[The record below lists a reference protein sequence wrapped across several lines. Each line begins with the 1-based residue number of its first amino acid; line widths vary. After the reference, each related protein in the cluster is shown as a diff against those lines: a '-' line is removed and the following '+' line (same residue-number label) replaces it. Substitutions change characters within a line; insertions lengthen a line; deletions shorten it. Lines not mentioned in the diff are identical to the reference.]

1 MWTFCRRVAESPP
14 SVRALLL
21 SEVLTLFAGAIGQI
35 SVAWWIA
42 QAHGASDL
50 ARYGAFVASCTLITM
65 PLMSPLGDRLSKSR
79 LIRWG
84 SAILVLDVVVLG
96 MLAHSGVYRLTM
108 LCACSALSILAN
120 AVLLPAQAS
129 ILPELVET
137 ERLPDAIRLS
147 RSAQALGGLLGPG
160 LGGVAL
166 VLFGLSGAM
175 ALSVLMSAGAAIA
188 AWRLRDPQ
196 HPSRQAKSYGWF
208 GEMSAGLRAKWGV
221 PLDRWWTLT
230 GALMM
235 VFLFPATG
243 MLLPLRIHALGLSAI
258 WFGSCSAALSFGL
271 LAGMAATADFIID
284 RLGRVRSMLAAVL
297 ACGLAVGLIS
307 QCNAALALATL
318 FFVIGL
324 CMSITQLVGQ
334 THRMLAMPE
343 EFRSRMTSGHQA
355 VGRLA
360 AIVAPALAGEL
371 LQHWPVT
378 TVYLLLATG
387 FLASGLLLLT
397 IPELMPFLRLD
408 HETVKGWYLRHY
420 PGAFARPQRDL
431 AAFGERGH

>member
-1 MWTFCRRVAESPP
+1 MWTFWTRITACTP

-21 SEVLTLFAGAIGQI
+21 SEMLTLLAGATGQV

-42 QAHGASDL
+42 QVRGAPDL
-50 ARYGAFVASCTLITM
+50 ARYGAFIALCTLLAM
-65 PLMSPLGDRLSKSR
+65 PLLSPLGDRWSKPR

-84 SAILVLDVVVLG
+84 SALLLLDAVLLG
-96 MLAHSGVYRLTM
+96 LLAHSGVYRLTL
-108 LCACSALSILAN
+108 LCACSGLSILAN

-137 ERLPDAIRLS
+137 ERLPETIRLC
-147 RSAQALGGLLGPG
+147 RGAQALGGLLGPG
-160 LGGVAL
+160 GGGVAL
-166 VLFGLSGAM
+166 ALVGLSGAM
-175 ALSVLMSAGAAIA
+175 TLSVLMFGCAAIA
-188 AWRLRDPQ
+188 SWRLGNPP
-196 HPSRQAKSYGWF
+196 HPSRHAAADGWF
-208 GEMSAGLRAKWGV
+208 RDLAAGLRAKWGV

-243 MLLPLRIHALGLSAI
+243 MLLPLRIQALGLSAM

-271 LAGMAATADFIID
+271 LTGMAGAADFIID
-284 RLGRVRSMLAAVL
+284 RLDRARSILTAVWV
-297 ACGLAVGLIS
+297 CGLAVGLVS
-307 QCNAALALATL
+307 LCNSGPTLAAL

-355 VGRLA
+355 VGRFA
-360 AIVAPALAGEL
+360 AIAAPALAGAL

-378 TVYLLLATG
+378 TVYLMLAIG
-387 FLASGLLLLT
+387 FLTSGLLLLAV
-397 IPELMPFLRLD
+397 PELMPFLRLD
-408 HETVKGWYLRHY
+408 HESVKGWYLRRY
-420 PGAFARPQRDL
+420 PRAFVGRR
-431 AAFGERGH
+431 

>member
-1 MWTFCRRVAESPP
+1 
-14 SVRALLL
+14 
-21 SEVLTLFAGAIGQI
+21 
-35 SVAWWIA
+35 
-42 QAHGASDL
+42 
-50 ARYGAFVASCTLITM
+50 M
-65 PLMSPLGDRLSKSR
+65 PLISPLGDRLSKSR
-79 LIRWG
+79 LIRW
-84 SAILVLDVVVLG
+84 SAAILVIDAVVLG

-137 ERLPDAIRLS
+137 KRLPDSIRLC

-160 LGGVAL
+160 LGGVTLA
-166 VLFGLSGAM
+166 FIGLSGAI
-175 ALSVLMSAGAAIA
+175 ALGVLLSAGAAVA
-188 AWRLRDPQ
+188 AWRLREPT
-196 HPSRQAKSYGWF
+196 HPSRKAPSDGWF
-208 GEMSAGLRAKWGV
+208 RDMTAGLHAKWGV

-243 MLLPLRIHALGLSAI
+243 MLLPLRIQALGLSAV
-258 WFGSCSAALSFGL
+258 WFGSCNAALSFGL
-271 LAGMAATADFIID
+271 LAGMAGAADFIID
-284 RLGRVRSMLAAVL
+284 RLDRVRSMLAAIL
-297 ACGLAVGLIS
+297 ACGVAVGLIS
-307 QCNAALALATL
+307 RCNAAPALASL

-343 EFRSRMTSGHQA
+343 EFRSRMTSAHQA

-360 AIVAPALAGEL
+360 AIVAPALAAEL

-387 FLASGLLLLT
+387 FLASGLLLLAV
-397 IPELMPFLRLD
+397 PELMPFLRLN
-408 HETVKGWYLRHY
+408 HEAVKGWYLRQY
-420 PGAFARPQRDL
+420 PDAFVRPQRDR
-431 AAFGERGH
+431 AGECSREDTVELTRLGN

>member
-1 MWTFCRRVAESPP
+1 
-14 SVRALLL
+14 
-21 SEVLTLFAGAIGQI
+21 
-35 SVAWWIA
+35 
-42 QAHGASDL
+42 
-50 ARYGAFVASCTLITM
+50 
-65 PLMSPLGDRLSKSR
+65 
-79 LIRWG
+79 
-84 SAILVLDVVVLG
+84 
-96 MLAHSGVYRLTM
+96 
-108 LCACSALSILAN
+108 
-120 AVLLPAQAS
+120 
-129 ILPELVET
+129 
-137 ERLPDAIRLS
+137 
-147 RSAQALGGLLGPG
+147 
-160 LGGVAL
+160 
-166 VLFGLSGAM
+166 
-175 ALSVLMSAGAAIA
+175 
-188 AWRLRDPQ
+188 
-196 HPSRQAKSYGWF
+196 
-208 GEMSAGLRAKWGV
+208 MSAGLRAKWGV

-243 MLLPLRIHALGLSAI
+243 MLLPLRIHALALSAI
-258 WFGSCSAALSFGL
+258 WFGGCSAALSFGL
-271 LAGMAATADFIID
+271 LAGMAGTADFIID

-307 QCNAALALATL
+307 QCNAALALAAL

-408 HETVKGWYLRHY
+408 HETVKDWYLLHY
-420 PGAFARPQRDL
+420 PDAFATPQRDRT
-431 AAFGERGH
+431 AFGERGH